1 MSLEE
6 SDVPTDEDC
15 EDLVEE
21 GFTLPSDISSKRT
34 SRKKSTGRP
43 SPSPRSPYLSSLNM
57 NSRRAA
63 VAAWR
68 LPRPSLGDT
77 RGNTSREHRSAHLT
91 SLSNGHVFSAL
102 SDVSYMVS
110 LESADSPQLLKQKS
124 SLKKHLSASNGFAIG
139 AGDYQDKDSMY
150 DEIIRLKKTLQAQKS
165 DNQQMKVK
173 LRRLEE
179 DGAKREKQIEEL
191 LDPTKGSEYIRSLV
205 DKRKEGSVIVSGLK
219 QRILKLEQQCRE
231 KENSL
236 SKLQSELRT
245 TNLDE
250 LKITVETYLKE
261 IQRLRILLDAAEKSS
276 SRADS
281 KCSQRQ
287 QKALSSTV
295 HRLTE
300 NVKHL
305 QQENA
310 ALREELNT
318 DDPAAGIKA
327 IGYREWSRQ
336 RLLRRLLE
344 VERRLES
351 SRRHSRRHTQSVKSR
366 ATFNEEAQTVSA
378 EVPGFPL
385 ATDAVVSMGTV
396 AEQKR
401 EVSALRERLGQ
412 LEEERVELQ
421 ERLSSKSDEVKQ
433 LRKERDELAEEAERL
448 KAKHKEQ
455 LDRVEQQHR
464 QELEQLLTRIQTLE
478 DRSKLIQAEECSPSS
493 TVMEH
498 PEAQRREGQEG
509 EEERP
514 AGYQEEEE
522 REEAL
527 SVDAEVTNKEKA
539 ALVIQTNWR
548 QHRQRVGNTSHD
560 IVILQSVI
568 RSHLFRHSWLKDFLK
583 NTEKKVIIFFFQ
595 SEVSLNSKTSGGG
608 LDVAALTL
616 IQSAFRGHLA
626 RCSIATENCPPALV
640 PGRAGLTDSPRSKG
654 EVPISIVKKIF
665 CPTES
670 WARLGLQQAIYPDSR
685 KYFSG
690 HATVNLSGSA
700 SLSKNAEKEEDH
712 HPVSS
717 RQQAQGS
724 QQELLFSAEVDA
736 DAGVESDDSDE
747 IVVSPSRP
755 LRNREVLMR

>member
-1 MSLEE
+1 MFSSTHKMSLEE

-15 EDLVEE
+15 EELVEE

-57 NSRRAA
+57 NSKRAA
-63 VAAWR
+63 VATWR

-91 SLSNGHVFSAL
+91 SLSNGHGVP
-102 SDVSYMVS
+102 YMVS
-110 LESADSPQLLKQKS
+110 LESADCSQLLKQKS
-124 SLKKHLSASNGFAIG
+124 SLKKHLSASNGFTIG

-245 TNLDE
+245 TNLEE
-250 LKITVETYLKE
+250 LRITVETYLKE
-261 IQRLRILLDAAEKSS
+261 IQRLRILLDSAEKSS
-276 SRADS
+276 SRAES

-318 DDPAAGIKA
+318 DDPAAGIK
-327 IGYREWSRQ
+327 GYREWSRQ

-344 VERRLES
+344 VDRRLES
-351 SRRHSRRHTQSVKSR
+351 SRRHAQSVKSR
-366 ATFNEEAQTVSA
+366 ATFNEEAPAMPT

-385 ATDAVVSMGTV
+385 ATDAVVSRGTV
-396 AEQKR
+396 TEQKR

-412 LEEERVELQ
+412 LEEERAELQ
-421 ERLSSKSDEVKQ
+421 ERLSSQSDEVMQ
-433 LRKERDELAEEAERL
+433 LRKERDELAEETERL
-448 KAKHKEQ
+448 KAKHKKQ
-455 LDRVEQQHR
+455 QDRVEQQHR

-478 DRSKLIQAEECSPSS
+478 DRSELVQTEVCSPSS
-493 TVMEH
+493 TVTEH
-498 PEAQRREGQEG
+498 PEAQRGEGQEG

-522 REEAL
+522 GEEAL
-527 SVDAEVTNKEKA
+527 NIDAEMTNKEKA
-539 ALVIQTNWR
+539 ALIIQTNWR
-548 QHRQRVGNTSHD
+548 QHRQRD
-560 IVILQSVI
+560 IVMLQSVI
-568 RSHLFRHSWLKDFLK
+568 RSHLFRNSWLKDFLK
-583 NTEKKVIIFFFQ
+583 NTEKK

-626 RCSIATENCPPALV
+626 RCSFAIKSSGFAVPSPTENCPPALV
-640 PGRAGLTDSPRSKG
+640 PGRAGFTDSPR
-654 EVPISIVKKIF
+654 
-665 CPTES
+665 
-670 WARLGLQQAIYPDSR
+670 R
-685 KYFSG
+685 K
-690 HATVNLSGSA
+690 GSA
-700 SLSKNAEKEEDH
+700 SLSKNAEKEEDLH
-712 HPVSS
+712 SVSS
-717 RQQAQGS
+717 RQQAQA
-724 QQELLFSAEVDA
+724 QQELHFSAEVDA
-736 DAGVESDDSDE
+736 DAVVESDDSDD

>member
-1 MSLEE
+1 MFSATHKMSLEE
-6 SDVPTDEDC
+6 SDIPTDEDC

-77 RGNTSREHRSAHLT
+77 TGNTSREHRSAHLA
-91 SLSNGHVFSAL
+91 SLSNGH
-102 SDVSYMVS
+102 DVSYMVS

-245 TNLDE
+245 TNLEE

-276 SRADS
+276 RADS

-287 QKALSSTV
+287 QKALSSSV

-318 DDPAAGIKA
+318 DDPAAGIK
-327 IGYREWSRQ
+327 GYREWSRQ

-351 SRRHSRRHTQSVKSR
+351 SRRHTQSVKSR
-366 ATFNEEAQTVSA
+366 ATFNEQAQTVPA

-396 AEQKR
+396 TEQKR
-401 EVSALRERLGQ
+401 EVSALRERLSQ
-412 LEEERVELQ
+412 LDEERVELQ

-433 LRKERDELAEEAERL
+433 LRKEIDELAEETERL

-478 DRSKLIQAEECSPSS
+478 DRSKLVQAEVCSPSS
-493 TVMEH
+493 AVMEH
-498 PEAQRREGQEG
+498 PEAQSREGQEG
-509 EEERP
+509 E
-514 AGYQEEEE
+514 EEEE

-539 ALVIQTNWR
+539 ALIIQTNWR
-548 QHRQRVGNTSHD
+548 QHRQR
-560 IVILQSVI
+560 
-568 RSHLFRHSWLKDFLK
+568 
-583 NTEKKVIIFFFQ
+583 

-626 RCSIATENCPPALV
+626 RCSIAIKSSGFAVPSPAENCPPALV

-654 EVPISIVKKIF
+654 
-665 CPTES
+665 
-670 WARLGLQQAIYPDSR
+670 
-685 KYFSG
+685 
-690 HATVNLSGSA
+690 SA

-712 HPVSS
+712 HPVAN
-717 RQQAQGS
+717 RQQAQA
-724 QQELLFSAEVDA
+724 QQELFSAEVDA
-736 DAGVESDDSDE
+736 DAVVESDDSDD

>member
-1 MSLEE
+1 MFSATHKMSLEE

-15 EDLVEE
+15 EELVEE
-21 GFTLPSDISSKRT
+21 GFPLPSDISSKRT

-77 RGNTSREHRSAHLT
+77 KGNTSREHHSAHLT
-91 SLSNGHVFSAL
+91 SLSNGHG
-102 SDVSYMVS
+102 VSYMVS

-124 SLKKHLSASNGFAIG
+124 SLKKHLSAFNGFTIG

-179 DGAKREKQIEEL
+179 DGAKRERQIEEL

-245 TNLDE
+245 TNLEE
-250 LKITVETYLKE
+250 LKITVETYLME
-261 IQRLRILLDAAEKSS
+261 VILLLIQRLRILLDAAEKCG
-276 SRADS
+276 RAES

-318 DDPAAGIKA
+318 DDPAAGIK
-327 IGYREWSRQ
+327 GYREWSRQ

-344 VERRLES
+344 VDRRLES
-351 SRRHSRRHTQSVKSR
+351 SRRHAQSVKSR
-366 ATFNEEAQTVSA
+366 ATFNEEAPAMPT
-378 EVPGFPL
+378 EVPGLPL
-385 ATDAVVSMGTV
+385 ATDAEVSMGTV
-396 AEQKR
+396 TEQKG
-401 EVSALRERLGQ
+401 EVYALRERLGQ
-412 LEEERVELQ
+412 LEEERAELQ
-421 ERLSSKSDEVKQ
+421 ERLSSQSDEVMQ
-433 LRKERDELAEEAERL
+433 LRKERDELEEETERL

-478 DRSKLIQAEECSPSS
+478 DRSKLVQAEVCSPSS
-493 TVMEH
+493 AVTEQ

-514 AGYQEEEE
+514 AGYQEKEG
-522 REEAL
+522 EEAL
-527 SVDAEVTNKEKA
+527 IIDAAMTNKKKA
-539 ALVIQTNWR
+539 ALIIQTNWR
-548 QHRQRVGNTSHD
+548 QHRQRD
-560 IVILQSVI
+560 IVMLQSVI
-568 RSHLFRHSWLKDFLK
+568 RSHLFRDSWLKDFLK
-583 NTEKKVIIFFFQ
+583 DTEKK
-595 SEVSLNSKTSGGG
+595 SAVSLNSKTSCGG
-608 LDVAALTL
+608 LDVAALTM

-626 RCSIATENCPPALV
+626 RCSITIKSSGFAVPSLTENCPPALV
-640 PGRAGLTDSPRSKG
+640 PGRAGLADSPR
-654 EVPISIVKKIF
+654 
-665 CPTES
+665 
-670 WARLGLQQAIYPDSR
+670 R
-685 KYFSG
+685 K
-690 HATVNLSGSA
+690 GSA
-700 SLSKNAEKEEDH
+700 SLSKNSEKEEDLH
-712 HPVSS
+712 LVSS
-717 RQQAQGS
+717 RQQAQA

-736 DAGVESDDSDE
+736 DAVVESDDSDD

-755 LRNREVLMR
+755 LRNKEVLMR

>member
-1 MSLEE
+1 MFSTTHKMSLEE

-91 SLSNGHVFSAL
+91 SLSNGH
-102 SDVSYMVS
+102 DVSYMVS

-276 SRADS
+276 RADS

-318 DDPAAGIKA
+318 DDPAAGIK
-327 IGYREWSRQ
+327 GYREWSRQ

-351 SRRHSRRHTQSVKSR
+351 SRRHTQSVKSR

-455 LDRVEQQHR
+455 VDRVEQQHR

-548 QHRQRVGNTSHD
+548 QHRQRD

-583 NTEKKVIIFFFQ
+583 NTEKK

-626 RCSIATENCPPALV
+626 RCSIAIKSSGFAVPSPAENCPPALV
-640 PGRAGLTDSPRSKG
+640 PGRAGLTDSPRSK
-654 EVPISIVKKIF
+654 
-665 CPTES
+665 
-670 WARLGLQQAIYPDSR
+670 
-685 KYFSG
+685 
-690 HATVNLSGSA
+690 GSA

-717 RQQAQGS
+717 RQQAQA

>member
-1 MSLEE
+1 MFSATHKMSLEE

-21 GFTLPSDISSKRT
+21 GFTLPSHISSKRT

-91 SLSNGHVFSAL
+91 SLSNGH
-102 SDVSYMVS
+102 DVSYMVS

-139 AGDYQDKDSMY
+139 AGDCQDKDSMY

-250 LKITVETYLKE
+250 LKMTVETYLKE
-261 IQRLRILLDAAEKSS
+261 VILVLIQRLRILLDAAEKSS

-318 DDPAAGIKA
+318 DDPAAGIK
-327 IGYREWSRQ
+327 GYREWSRQ

-498 PEAQRREGQEG
+498 PEAQCRKGQEE

-539 ALVIQTNWR
+539 ALIIQTNWR
-548 QHRQRVGNTSHD
+548 QHRQRD

-583 NTEKKVIIFFFQ
+583 NTEKK

-626 RCSIATENCPPALV
+626 RCSIAIKSSGFAVPSPAENCPPALV

-654 EVPISIVKKIF
+654 
-665 CPTES
+665 
-670 WARLGLQQAIYPDSR
+670 
-685 KYFSG
+685 
-690 HATVNLSGSA
+690 SA
-700 SLSKNAEKEEDH
+700 SLSKNAEKEEDN

-717 RQQAQGS
+717 RQQAQA

-736 DAGVESDDSDE
+736 DAVVESDDSDE